1 MRARLFGLAVAG
13 ALLAPLHGCGGGS
26 AAHDGATDARDT
38 AGDRKP
44 DAAGDDRPSSVDAP
58 TDVSIDQ
65 QVDQAADRPSTSDAA
80 PDLPADTGGPVDSGT
95 GCVTQLILLA
105 RGGTTSACSFKVSS
119 SIPHD
124 RVIPDREVSYRLDWG
139 AATPHRTLVYPEDLQ
154 DEAGQISLLSPIG
167 TALLGMRQGD
177 QMLVFLPES
186 GFHKL
191 YVESVRH
198 PGAIPGRST

>member
-1 MRARLFGLAVAG
+1 MRALQPEIFITRSHHKQLKKVIAEAFRNRDRIAPFLSAEVRRA
-13 ALLAPLHGCGGGS
+13 ALC
-26 AAHDGATDARDT
+26 DDA
-38 AGDRKP
+38 
-44 DAAGDDRPSSVDAP
+44 S
-58 TDVSIDQ
+58 
-65 QVDQAADRPSTSDAA
+65 
-80 PDLPADTGGPVDSGT
+80 L
-95 GCVTQLILLA
+95 
-105 RGGTTSACSFKVSS
+105 
-119 SIPHD
+119 PHD